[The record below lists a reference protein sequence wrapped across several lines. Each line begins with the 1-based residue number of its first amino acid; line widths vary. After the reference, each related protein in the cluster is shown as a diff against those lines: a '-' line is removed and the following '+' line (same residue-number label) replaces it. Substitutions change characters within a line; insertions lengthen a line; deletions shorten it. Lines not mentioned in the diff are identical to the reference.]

1 MTTDNTTP
9 MGELPAVATGGT
21 LTIAEACALFGVS
34 DSTIRRAI
42 KKGRLVAEHRKT
54 DKGTEYVF
62 TAAALEAAGYRK
74 PAPNA
79 VQVVETSA
87 NALALEEARR
97 ELAEAK
103 AAAEVAAIRREYL
116 ERENA
121 RLVAD
126 LDEVKENLRKALDR
140 IPVALPPAPPS
151 LASRIFRRNKPPKT
165 A

>member
-1 MTTDNTTP
+1 MTTENTTP
-9 MGELPAVATGGT
+9 MGELPAVATGGN
-21 LTIAEACALFGVS
+21 LTIAEACTLFGVS

-42 KKGRLVAEHRKT
+42 KKGRLVADQRKT
-54 DKGTEYVF
+54 DKGTEYFF
-62 TAAALEAAGYRK
+62 TVAALEAAGYRRQ
-74 PAPNA
+74 APNA
-79 VQVVETSA
+79 VQTVEAASA
-87 NALALEEARR
+87 SLAVEELRR
-97 ELAEAK
+97 ELTEAK

-121 RLVAD
+121 RLTSD

-151 LASRIFRRNKPPKT
+151 LAARLFKRKKGQKP